1 MRGLSLGLV
10 CAAAVGGCG
19 KSLPPFSQDQFLAA
33 KEKCR
38 APDAFIIDA
47 VPNTIG
53 FRGTS
58 DDHVEQAKC
67 FKAELAGTNVDT
79 VVIGSQLHEGR

>member
-1 MRGLSLGLV
+1 MRGSLLILV
-10 CAAAVGGCG
+10 CASAVGGCEQP
-19 KSLPPFSQDQFLAA
+19 KPPFSQDQFLAA

-38 APDAFIIDA
+38 APDAFIIDIA
-47 VPNTIG
+47 PNTIG

-67 FKAELAGTNVDT
+67 LKVELAGTDVET
-79 VVIGSQLHEGR
+79 VVLGSQLHEGP

>member
-1 MRGLSLGLV
+1 MRGLLLIMA
-10 CAAAVGGCG
+10 CASAVGGG
-19 KSLPPFSQDQFLAA
+19 AKPRPPFSHDQFLAA
-33 KEKCR
+33 KKKCR
-38 APDAFIIDA
+38 APDAIIIDA

-67 FKAELAGTNVDT
+67 FKAALAGTNVET

>member
-1 MRGLSLGLV
+1 MRGLLLLLA
-10 CAAAVGGCG
+10 CASAVGGCEQP
-19 KSLPPFSQDQFLAA
+19 KPPFSQDQFLAA

-47 VPNTIG
+47 APNTIG

-58 DDHVEQAKC
+58 DDHVKQAKC
-67 FKAELAGTNVDT
+67 LKAALAGTNVET
-79 VVIGSQLHEGR
+79 VVIGSQLHDGR

>member
-1 MRGLSLGLV
+1 MRGLLLIMA
-10 CAAAVGGCG
+10 CASAVGGCA
-19 KSLPPFSQDQFLAA
+19 KPKPPFSHDQFLAA

-38 APDAFIIDA
+38 APDAFIIDVA
-47 VPNTIG
+47 PNMIG

-67 FKAELAGTNVDT
+67 FKVELAGTDVET
-79 VVIGSQLHEGR
+79 VVLGSQLHERP

>member
-1 MRGLSLGLV
+1 MRGLLLILV
-10 CAAAVGGCG
+10 CAAAIGGCE
-19 KSLPPFSQDQFLAA
+19 KPKPPFSQDRFLAA
-33 KEKCR
+33 KAKCR

-58 DDHVEQAKC
+58 DDHVDQAKC
-67 FKAELAGTNVDT
+67 FKAELAGTNVET
-79 VVIGSQLHEGR
+79 VVIGSQLHEEP